1 MTLESFKHFRLV
13 GGTSLSLQF
22 GHRESV
28 DIDLFTDETYGSI
41 DFLLIEKELKNN
53 FTYVKGDFK
62 ADNGM
67 GVPCFIGNSEND
79 AVKLDLFYTDPF
91 VFPLVKYDHIRLAAP
106 EEIAAMKLEVVGR
119 GGRKKDFWDLHEL
132 LDRFTL
138 TELLSFYST
147 RYPFS
152 YSENELLKKLV
163 DFSETDNDFNPKCYR
178 QKYWELIRL
187 DFEELVLKYQ
197 P

>member
-1 MTLESFKHFRLV
+1 MTLGLLRQFRLV

-28 DIDLFTDETYGSI
+28 DIDLFTDEAYGSV
-41 DFLLIEKELKNN
+41 DFLSIEKELKNN
-53 FTYVKGDFK
+53 FPYVKGDFK
-62 ADNGM
+62 VDNGL

-91 VFPLVKYDHIRLAAP
+91 VFPLVEYDHIRMAAP

-132 LDRFTL
+132 LARFTL
-138 TELLSFYST
+138 TELLNFYFT

-152 YSENELLKKLV
+152 YSENELLQKLV
-163 DFSETDNDFNPKCYR
+163 DFSEADNDFNPKCFQ

-187 DFEELVLKYQ
+187 DFEGLVSKYQ
-197 P
+197 L